1 MRKKTRAKTT
11 RAKRL
16 PSVTRGRASGIRKW
30 TKQLLEMAES
40 GLVSGL
46 RFTYSV
52 VGPKKK
58 KKKTKTRRKAK
69 AAVSARKAAV
79 NAQKRRK
86 AQAAVIAQKTDVSA
100 QNQSPEMSGDEQRS
114 PT

>member
-1 MRKKTRAKTT
+1 MPKRKTRAKKA

-16 PSVTRGRASGIRKW
+16 PSVTKGRASGLRKW
-30 TKQLLEMAES
+30 TKQLLEMAEA

-52 VGPKKK
+52 VGAKKK
-58 KKKTKTRRKAK
+58 KRKTRKKAK
-69 AAVSARKAAV
+69 APVRARKSAVRARKAAV
-79 NAQKRRK
+79 NAQP
-86 AQAAVIAQKTDVSA
+86 
-100 QNQSPEMSGDEQRS
+100 QSPEMPEGSTAI

>member
-1 MRKKTRAKTT
+1 MPKKKTRTKST

-16 PSVTRGRASGIRKW
+16 PSITRGRASGIRKW
-30 TKQLLEMAES
+30 TKQLLEMAEA

-52 VGPKKK
+52 VGAKKK
-58 KKKTKTRRKAK
+58 KKKRKMRRKAK
-69 AAVSARKAAV
+69 AAVSARKSTLRARKSAGRAGTAAV
-79 NAQKRRK
+79 NSQP
-86 AQAAVIAQKTDVSA
+86 
-100 QNQSPEMSGDEQRS
+100 QNPEMPEGSTAI